1 MKNKTFIVNSPIIW
15 LKITALGLL
24 SLIIIGISLSIKD
37 TMRTPYFIVIIISII
52 VLLSLT
58 LIQSCILQYQYM
70 QFDKQTK
77 IIIDYHSEEITYIR
91 NNVYLEF
98 KTSDI
103 TNFHKVRNEN
113 SRRIQEFYYLIYIR
127 EQKVPLIITCVLSS
141 YLEKYIK
148 KKCHSKIANSM
159 FLDKDK
165 YDILLNDLT
174 IMRPLLK

>member
-91 NNVYLEF
+91 N
-98 KTSDI
+98 K
-103 TNFHKVRNEN
+103 
-113 SRRIQEFYYLIYIR
+113 
-127 EQKVPLIITCVLSS
+127 
-141 YLEKYIK
+141 
-148 KKCHSKIANSM
+148 
-159 FLDKDK
+159 
-165 YDILLNDLT
+165 
-174 IMRPLLK
+174 